1 MSVGDAKNGWSIFCT
16 THGVLGFFDRTF
28 SWMEL
33 VEAVGTRPPR
43 WV

>member
-16 THGVLGFFDRTF
+16 TYGVLGFFDRTF

-43 WV
+43 